1 MPCEPSSDGA
11 TALFRKMKP
20 SDHVGQVLWPAN
32 CGVRASALPPGF
44 RPARRP
50 EGRWQPAR
58 AAPLFFL
65 LLFPI
70 LASAQIICALGPNAS
85 SYKPASDQRPSADAM
100 QLAGRVNAALK
111 TICAAN
117 CPQTALFRNSTAS
130 NAMLVAAAGQAKL
143 VYAPQFFSA
152 AYDALGDGAI
162 VGLIAHELGHALDD
176 TLGAAWVKSDWPPEL
191 RADAWA
197 GCTLARVDL
206 SAGDLQAGLS
216 ALAKYPPPSSLD
228 WKQRLPVLRTGFT
241 QCGGNGARFESAVP
255 RAEPR
260 H

>member
-1 MPCEPSSDGA
+1 MPCGPSWAGA
-11 TALFRKMKP
+11 TALFRRMKP
-20 SDHVGQVLWPAN
+20 SDHVGQALPLTDCGARAFAWAGQALSPAN
-32 CGVRASALPPGF
+32 RASVI
-44 RPARRP
+44 
-50 EGRWQPAR
+50 
-58 AAPLFFL
+58 FL
-65 LLFPI
+65 TAFLVPI
-70 LASAQIICALGPNAS
+70 PASAQIVCALGPNAS
-85 SYKPASDQRPSADAM
+85 AYKPASDQRPSADAM

-117 CPQTALFRNSTAS
+117 CPQTVLFRNSTAP

-197 GCTLARVDL
+197 GCTLARVNL
-206 SAGDLQAGLS
+206 SAGDLLASLS
-216 ALAKYPPPSSLD
+216 ALAKYPAPSSPG
-228 WKQRLPVLRTGFT
+228 WKQRVPVLRTGFT
-241 QCGGNGARFESAVP
+241 QCGGNGAKFESAVA

-260 H
+260 Q

>member
-1 MPCEPSSDGA
+1 MRLSDWVLQGLSPPNRA
-11 TALFRKMKP
+11 SVIFLAALFLP
-20 SDHVGQVLWPAN
+20 IPA
-32 CGVRASALPPGF
+32 F
-44 RPARRP
+44 
-50 EGRWQPAR
+50 
-58 AAPLFFL
+58 
-65 LLFPI
+65 
-70 LASAQIICALGPNAS
+70 AQIVCALGPNAWA
-85 SYKPASDQRPSADAM
+85 YKPVSDQRPSVDALE
-100 QLAGRVNAALK
+100 LAGRVNAALK

-117 CPQTALFRNSTAS
+117 CPQTALFRNPTAP

-206 SAGDLQAGLS
+206 SAGDLQASLS
-216 ALAKYPPPSSLD
+216 ALAKYPAPSSPD
-228 WKQRLPVLRTGFT
+228 WKQRVPVLRTGFT
-241 QCGGNGARFESAVP
+241 QCGGIGAKFESAVA

-260 H
+260 Q